1 MRDALRRPLTLM
13 SLFIHLAPHSG
24 LVPGYTKIP
33 KLKFDQPK
41 SSFNMLVK
49 HLVKWFL
56 NIFGFWPF
64 LDFLKIGGFA

>member
-1 MRDALRRPLTLM
+1 MQDTRTKMDQRSANQ
-13 SLFIHLAPHSG
+13 HSG
-24 LVPGYTKIP
+24 LVLGYTKIL

-56 NIFGFWPF
+56 NLCGF
-64 LDFLKIGGFA
+64 